1 METIREIQGYA
12 YFGMTVVFVIAL
24 YGYIVYLYKGKKR
37 GMDYEKYSNLAL
49 HDDLNDQ
56 ILEARNDEEKD
67 SSK

>member
-24 YGYIVYLYKGKKR
+24 YAYIVYLYKGKKR
-37 GMDYEKYSNLAL
+37 GTDYEKYSDLAL
-49 HDDLNDQ
+49 RDDINDE
-56 ILEARNDEEKD
+56 ILEARKDEETI